1 MEGEGLDA
9 VFTFRGEEDPRV
21 LERVGAT
28 DGGSDEDSTGAIA
41 EAGVSNGSGPASP
54 DGGGLE
60 AEAQASLD
68 APPSA

>member
-1 MEGEGLDA
+1 
-9 VFTFRGEEDPRV
+9 
-21 LERVGAT
+21 VGAT
-28 DGGSDEDSTGAIA
+28 GEESDEDSTGAIA